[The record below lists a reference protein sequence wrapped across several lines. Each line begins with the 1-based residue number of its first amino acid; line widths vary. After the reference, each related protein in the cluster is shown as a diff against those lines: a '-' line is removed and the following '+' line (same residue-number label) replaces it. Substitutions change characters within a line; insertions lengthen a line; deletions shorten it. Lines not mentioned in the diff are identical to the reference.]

1 MSLVVECAGT
11 DGPWSFL
18 DASDFERRYGQ
29 QAVLLFARGP
39 GRLAWRSWLP
49 ATVWLARGGRWR
61 IEAAGASEDLQPGVP
76 FLTGDGE
83 QVSLGAPGPAGDA
96 ALFGLVLPRGRRLAV
111 GAAGFDVATDPPTL
125 RLDGAV
131 ALAAALSQLA
141 LRRGLGPGGRDGD
154 LDEVLDA
161 LRRELLRLEPLVARC
176 PGKGIA
182 QRRALLRRLLRA
194 RRRLEAAE
202 GVDVPLAALAAAA
215 GLSPWHF
222 LRVFRRVFGET
233 PHELATRLRVD
244 LACRLVLRT
253 DLPLAEVGQRVGIP
267 NRSAF
272 AQFFRHHLGVPASRL
287 RVAHADGAA
296 PAPG

>member
-1 MSLVVECAGT
+1 MSLLVERAGT
-11 DGPWSFL
+11 DGLWSFT
-18 DASDFERRYGQ
+18 DEADVARRFGPRP
-29 QAVLLFARGP
+29 VLLLAMAPARI
-39 GRLAWRSWLP
+39 AWRCWLP
-49 ATVWLARGGRWR
+49 ATLWLAGAGRWR
-61 IEAAGASEDLQPGVP
+61 VDAGGAAEILAPGVP

-83 QVSLGAPGPAGDA
+83 SVSAGALAGAGDA
-96 ALFGLVLPRGRRLAV
+96 WMCGLVLPRAQRL
-111 GAAGFDVATDPPTL
+111 GAGAQDPATDPPTL

-131 ALAAALSQLA
+131 ALAAALSRLA
-141 LRRGLGPGGRDGD
+141 FRHGVCNVTGDDGGLGD
-154 LDEVLDA
+154 VVDA

-182 QRRALLRRLLRA
+182 QRRAMLRRLLRA
-194 RRRLEAAE
+194 RRQLEAAS
-202 GVDVPLAALAAAA
+202 GVDVPLARLAAAA
-215 GLSPWHF
+215 GLSPCHF
-222 LRVFRRVFGET
+222 LRVFRQVFGET

-287 RVAHADGAA
+287 RVAHAGGAA